1 VKVPPSVLSPD
12 AARPRTPD
20 AGSEQRTNAV
30 KERQRWA
37 TRLLVTQA
45 VADAVVVGVCWIAA
59 YAFRFYTTP
68 LFGKPLNPLRG
79 YIIGLPVVV
88 AMWSLLLAV
97 HGLYRSERFL
107 LRLGQFQQLLKA
119 ALVGVGA
126 TMGLSFLIKELDFGR
141 AVVLIHGL
149 LALPALWILRTI
161 MGSWVRRDLVRGRG
175 LLRCLVVGT
184 GQMARMIADKMR
196 RSPEIGYELVGLVTT
211 ASDAHGDDVI
221 GTVDDL
227 PQLISRT
234 GAHEVFVAAPE
245 ISNEDAFNLMLRCEH
260 TGASFKIISDLF
272 GLATSRVVL
281 DEVSEVPVI
290 HLTGGLLSPGSYRL
304 KRALDIVVAVA
315 AAVVSLP
322 ILPLI
327 VVLIRLDS
335 RGPAVL
341 AQTRVGQAGRTFRM
355 FKFRTMRRDVDPF
368 EEAPRGPRDPRV
380 TRVGRFLRRTSLDE
394 LPQLLNVFA
403 GDMSMV
409 GPRPEMPFLAESYTG
424 WQASRLRVK
433 PGLTGLWQVMGRKD
447 LPLHENLE
455 YDFYYIRNQSLLLD
469 LTVLLK
475 TIPVVLLGRGAY

>member
-1 VKVPPSVLSPD
+1 MPD
-12 AARPRTPD
+12 RD
-20 AGSEQRTNAV
+20 SQQRTNAIR
-30 KERQRWA
+30 ERQRWA
-37 TRLLVTQA
+37 RRLLAIQA
-45 VADAVVVGVCWIAA
+45 VFDAVVVGICWIAA
-59 YAFRFYTTP
+59 YALRFYTTS

-88 AMWSLLLAV
+88 AMWSLLLAI

-119 ALVGVGA
+119 TLVGVGA
-126 TMGLSFLIKELDFGR
+126 TMGLSFLVKELDFGR
-141 AVVLIHGL
+141 AVVLIHGV
-149 LALPALWILRTI
+149 LALPALWIVRTI
-161 MGSWVRRDLVRGRG
+161 LGSWVRRDLLRGRG

-196 RSPEIGYELVGLVTT
+196 RSPEIGYEFVGLVAT
-211 ASDAHGDDVI
+211 APGAQGDGVV
-221 GTVDDL
+221 GTVEGLPDL
-227 PQLISRT
+227 VAAT

-245 ISNEDAFNLMLRCEH
+245 ISNEEAFNLMLRCEH

-281 DEVSEVPVI
+281 DEVSEVPVV
-290 HLTGGLLSPGSYRL
+290 HLTGGLLSPGSYRF
-304 KRALDIVVAVA
+304 KRALDVVVAA
-315 AAVVSLP
+315 LAAVISLP
-322 ILPLI
+322 IFPLI
-327 VVLIRLDS
+327 ILLIRLDS

-341 AQTRVGQAGRTFRM
+341 AQERVGQGGRTFRM

-403 GDMSMV
+403 GEMSMV